1 MGQRRVLAVAGEVA
15 VRAKEGEVERESVAF
30 GSFRDEPTDAEPWG
44 EVVSVAPKFA
54 DSRQRRRVVP
64 VTLSGST
71 ATSRAS
77 SLSLDAR
84 TIVAPSQEPSG

>member
-1 MGQRRVLAVAGEVA
+1 LAVAGEVA
-15 VRAKEGEVERESVAF
+15 VRAKEGEVERESVAL
-30 GSFRDEPTDAEPWG
+30 GSFSDELTDAEPWG

-64 VTLSGST
+64 VTLSRST
-71 ATSRAS
+71 ETSRAS
-77 SLSLDAR
+77 SLSLDAK

>member
-1 MGQRRVLAVAGEVA
+1 LAVAGEVA

-30 GSFRDEPTDAEPWG
+30 GSFRDEPTDAEPWR
-44 EVVSVAPKFA
+44 EVVSVPPKFA

-64 VTLSGST
+64 VTLSRST